1 MAERLMACGFT
12 RQMADDIIYLFQD
25 DLLSLSV
32 YVCMIELLYKDRMT
46 E

>member
-25 DLLSLSV
+25 DLPSLSA
-32 YVCMIELLYKDRMT
+32 YVRAMELMYESRV
-46 E
+46 